1 MYSRYNEEKSV
12 AAEKFITVITFL
24 SYNIHIYKHMTDV
37 SKNAYFH
44 VLNDIV
50 DKYNKPFR
58 RTIGI
63 KPIGVK
69 SDFYAEYNVDP
80 NEKDHKFKIGD
91 HVRISGY
98 KNIF

>member
-12 AAEKFITVITFL
+12 AAEKFITFL

-37 SKNAYFH
+37 SKNVYFH

-69 SDFYAEYNVDP
+69 SDFYAVNIMLILM
-80 NEKDHKFKIGD
+80 KKIINLKL
-91 HVRISGY
+91 VIM
-98 KNIF
+98 